1 MADIAYSNLTVL
13 YSPEL
18 IFHKTVK
25 EPVYY
30 SGSAELFD
38 THAHIYDHKYG
49 EAGISVEDVLRR
61 CRASGVTSILVPA
74 DSEDTTKRAVDLV
87 NRYDGFEGI
96 SLYASCGVHPHEA
109 KDYTEETEKY
119 LRGCLEARMTHKI
132 MALGEIGLDYYY
144 DLSER
149 SVQRDVFERQLALAK
164 EYDVPIILHERDA
177 TGDCLDILRRFYK
190 EGRLREIPGVCHCCS
205 CSLEASRELLRMGFF
220 LGFDGPL
227 TFKNNK
233 KTPEVALNTPWDRI
247 VIETD
252 SPYLTPEPNRG
263 LINEPGHVAY
273 VCMKLAEIKGVSIDE
288 AARITYDN
296 GRILYG
302 VD

>member
-1 MADIAYSNLTVL
+1 MR
-13 YSPEL
+13 
-18 IFHKTVK
+18 

-30 SGSAELFD
+30 SGSAKFFD
-38 THAHIYDHKYG
+38 THAHIYDRKF
-49 EAGISVEDVLRR
+49 ETAGISTEEILQR
-61 CRASGVTSILVPA
+61 CKTSGVTGVLIPA
-74 DSEDTTKRAVDLV
+74 DCEETSRIAVEMA
-87 NRYDGFEGI
+87 NKYDGCEGV
-96 SLYASCGVHPHEA
+96 SLYASVGVHPHEA
-109 KDYTEETEKY
+109 KTYTEDTEGY
-119 LRGCLEARMTHKI
+119 LRSALETRKEHKI

-149 SVQRDVFERQLALAK
+149 NVQRAVFEKQLELAY

-190 EGRLREIPGVCHCCS
+190 DGMMRSLPGVCHCCS
-205 CSLEASRELLRMGFF
+205 CSLEASQELVKMGFYI
-220 LGFDGPL
+220 GFDGPV

-263 LINEPGHVAY
+263 LINEPCHVPF
-273 VCMKLAEIKGVSIDE
+273 VCAKIAEIKGVTIDE
-288 AARITYDN
+288 AAQITYDN
-296 GRILYG
+296 GKKLYG
-302 VD
+302 VN

>member
-1 MADIAYSNLTVL
+1 MR
-13 YSPEL
+13 
-18 IFHKTVK
+18 

-30 SGSAELFD
+30 SGSAEFFD
-38 THAHIYDHKYG
+38 THAHIYDRKY
-49 EAGISVEDVLRR
+49 ADCNTNVEDILQR
-61 CRASGVTSILVPA
+61 CRASGVTSMLIPA
-74 DSEDTTKRAVDLV
+74 DNEETSRLAIDMAVK
-87 NRYDGFEGI
+87 YDGFKGMK
-96 SLYASCGVHPHEA
+96 LYSACGVHPHEA
-109 KDYTEETEKY
+109 KTYTDDTEKY
-119 LRGCLEARMTHKI
+119 LRDCLENREEKKI
-132 MALGEIGLDYYY
+132 RALGEIGLDYYY

-149 SVQRDVFERQLALAK
+149 SVQREVFEKQLVLAK

-190 EGRLREIPGVCHCCS
+190 EGRLRSLPGVCHCCT
-205 CSLEASRELLRMGFF
+205 CSLEASQELLKMGFY

-263 LINEPGHVAY
+263 LINEPCHVAY
-273 VCMKLAEIKGVSIDE
+273 VCAKLAEIKGVTIDE
-288 AARITYDN
+288 AAQITYDN
-296 GRILYG
+296 GNKLYG
-302 VD
+302 VN

>member
-1 MADIAYSNLTVL
+1 MRN
-13 YSPEL
+13 
-18 IFHKTVK
+18 
-25 EPVYY
+25 PVYY
-30 SGSAELFD
+30 SGSAEFFD
-38 THAHIYDHKYG
+38 THAHIYDRKY
-49 EAGISVEDVLRR
+49 ADCNTAVEDILHR
-61 CRASGVTSILVPA
+61 CSSSGVTSMLIPA
-74 DSEDTTKRAVDLV
+74 DSEETSRLAIDLAVK
-87 NRYDGFEGI
+87 YDGYEGI

-109 KDYTEETEKY
+109 KTYTEDTEKY
-119 LRGCLEARMTHKI
+119 LRNSLEARKENRI

-149 SVQRDVFERQLALAK
+149 SVQKDVFEKQLMLAK

-190 EGRLREIPGVCHCCS
+190 EGRLRSLPGVCHCCS
-205 CSLEASRELLRMGFF
+205 CSLEASQELVKVGFYI
-220 LGFDGPL
+220 GFDGPL

-263 LINEPGHVAY
+263 LINEPCHVAY
-273 VCMKLAEIKGVSIDE
+273 VCAKLAEIKGVTIDE
-288 AARITYDN
+288 AAQITYDN
-296 GRILYG
+296 GKKLYG
-302 VD
+302 VN

>member
-1 MADIAYSNLTVL
+1 MR
-13 YSPEL
+13 
-18 IFHKTVK
+18 

-30 SGSAELFD
+30 SGSAKFFD
-38 THAHIYDHKYG
+38 THAHIYDQKF
-49 EAGISVEDVLRR
+49 EASGISTEEILQR
-61 CRASGVTSILVPA
+61 CRNSGVTGVLIPA
-74 DSEDTTKRAVDLV
+74 DSEETSRLAIEMACKF
-87 NRYDGFEGI
+87 DGFEGVR
-96 SLYASCGVHPHEA
+96 LFASCGVHPHEA
-109 KDYTEETEKY
+109 KTYTEDTEKY
-119 LRGCLEARMTHKI
+119 LRSCLEARTEHKI
-132 MALGEIGLDYYY
+132 MAIGEIGLDYYY

-149 SVQRDVFERQLALAK
+149 SVQREVFERQLVLAK

-190 EGRLREIPGVCHCCS
+190 EGRLRNVPGVCHCCS
-205 CSLEASRELLRMGFF
+205 CSLEASQELVKMGFY

-263 LINEPGHVAY
+263 LINEPCHVPY
-273 VCMKLAEIKGVSIDE
+273 VCAKLAEIKGVTIAE
-288 AARITYDN
+288 AAQITYDN
-296 GRILYG
+296 GMKLFG
-302 VD
+302 VN

>member
-1 MADIAYSNLTVL
+1 MR
-13 YSPEL
+13 
-18 IFHKTVK
+18 

-30 SGSAELFD
+30 SGSAEFFD
-38 THAHIYDHKYG
+38 THAHIY
-49 EAGISVEDVLRR
+49 EAAGISTEEILQR
-61 CRASGVTSILVPA
+61 CKSSGVTGVLIPT
-74 DSEDTTKRAVDLV
+74 DSEETSRIAVEKA
-87 NRYDGFEGI
+87 NKYDGYEGVA
-96 SLYASCGVHPHEA
+96 LYASVGVHPHEA
-109 KDYTEETEKY
+109 KTYTEDTEKY
-119 LRGCLEARMTHKI
+119 LRSALEARSGLKI

-149 SVQRDVFERQLALAK
+149 SVQRDVFEKQMKLAY
-164 EYDVPIILHERDA
+164 EYDVPIILHEREA

-190 EGRLREIPGVCHCCS
+190 EGRMRTVPGVCHCCS
-205 CSLEASRELLRMGFF
+205 CSLEASQELLKMGFY

-263 LINEPGHVAY
+263 CINEPCHVPY
-273 VCMKLAEIKGVSIDE
+273 VCSRLAEIKGVTIDE
-288 AARITYDN
+288 AAQITYDN
-296 GRILYG
+296 GKKLYG